1 MLPSSATYE
10 AGRLYRTTARPAP
23 QPRPASLPVAVLR
36 VPLARWQMW
45 RVVPSAAQGIPRRRT
60 HLSSSLEP
68 SWPAGGRSRGA
79 AAGRPRRGGG
89 EEAEPHESRARR
101 GRRHTAAVCRLA
113 SRAAAPGSRAARQ
126 RRRRRAHAARQ
137 GRWCAAS
144 RGRPGE
150 RSRGAERRPA
160 VREGEDE
167 GAGTGRT
174 RRRVHEEHGYSR
186 RITQQRNLGW
196 AIAG

>member
-45 RVVPSAAQGIPRRRT
+45 PVVPSAAQGIPRRRT

-79 AAGRPRRGGG
+79 AAGRPRRGGV
-89 EEAEPHESRARR
+89 EEAEPHESRACR
-101 GRRHTAAVCRLA
+101 GRRHTAAACRLA

-137 GRWCAAS
+137 GRWCAGHRA
-144 RGRPGE
+144 
-150 RSRGAERRPA
+150 A
-160 VREGEDE
+160 VPENGHAARNVDQPFARE
-167 GAGTGRT
+167 RT
-174 RRRVHEEHGYSR
+174 RARALAGRAAAFTKS
-186 RITQQRNLGW
+186 T
-196 AIAG
+196 AIAAELHSNGIWAG